1 MRPLDMGLVMT
12 EEAPPRTE
20 PAAAPASNGKWRPL
34 WLAIKTAISL
44 GLIAL
49 VLRKLDFAAV
59 WEKSRQLSGGLILAV
74 VFMFVVQTYVAAWRW
89 WVILR
94 HHHLGVRIST
104 AVRISFIGAFFNQ
117 LLPSS
122 FGGDVARAWYVYRNG
137 GSKRISVIT
146 VLSDRIYGMAMLA
159 CLGIIFFP
167 VLLYFSVSNDA
178 LIVVG
183 VVMIAA
189 SSALIAVFWLD
200 RLPGWARR
208 WALIRHLGSLSEAAR
223 AVTVDRRAMAP
234 LLGLSLLVH
243 AITILAIVV
252 LLEAVAPQLNVLLC
266 AALVPVIMLMAM
278 IPVSIAGWGVREST
292 MIYGLGL
299 ANTPPEAALIVS
311 ILVGLSLAAV
321 GLLGGIAWLIQTN
334 RDGPRQPAV

>member
-1 MRPLDMGLVMT
+1 MVLAVT
-12 EEAPPRTE
+12 EGEAPN
-20 PAAAPASNGKWRPL
+20 AAPAEAPSSGGKWRPL
-34 WLAIKTAISL
+34 WLVIKTAISV

-49 VLRKLDFAAV
+49 VLRKLDFAAI
-59 WEKSRQLSGGLILAV
+59 WEKSRQLSGGVILSV
-74 VFMFVVQTYVAAWRW
+74 VLMFVVQTYVAAWRW

-94 HHHLGVRIST
+94 HHHLGVRLAT
-104 AVRISFIGAFFNQ
+104 AVRICFIGAFFNQ

-122 FGGDVARAWYVYRNG
+122 IGGDVARAWYVYRNG
-137 GSKRISVIT
+137 CSKRIAVIS
-146 VLSDRIYGMAMLA
+146 VLSDRIYGMVMLA

-167 VLLYFSVSNDA
+167 ILVHFSVRNAA

-183 VVMIAA
+183 AVILAA
-189 SSALIAVFWLD
+189 SAALIAAFWLD

-208 WALIRHLGSLSEAAR
+208 WAIIRHLGALSEATR
-223 AVTVDRRAMAP
+223 AVTADRRAIAP

-243 AITILAIVV
+243 ALTILAVVV
-252 LLEAVAPQLNVLLC
+252 LLGAVAPQVNLLLC

-278 IPVSIAGWGVREST
+278 VPVSIAGWGVRESI

-299 ANTPPEAALIVS
+299 ANASAEAALVVS
-311 ILVGLSLAAV
+311 IMVGLSLAAV
-321 GLLGGIAWLIQTN
+321 GLMGGFTWLIQTN